1 MCARRRSQMLVCKV
15 AKRVGSSR
23 VRSLHPPLPPR
34 EPQRASHYLLCGFA
48 IKSLYSGHGESNSD
62 CSRAHF
68 VSNMPYNCGHSW
80 QMISLFLCMQG
91 NAGLSSS
98 LAVSPPL
105 MSHQLEQGRPRRAS
119 KPPTPDWEKATRRDQ
134 PSKIVKLR
142 TACPSRSRTAATERL
157 PPSHN
162 LTSLRCSMT
171 GSLVRS
177 LESSPSASWA
187 KATKPT
193 RVSRSERE
201 PVTVVP
207 GFRTSRARSPPAAR
221 HRLAG
226 CCSSEPGW

>member
-1 MCARRRSQMLVCKV
+1 MAHCKLRMHTRGSQPSQFWSYLPDSSRFTSARSPFRKHKCAPLDAQMLVCKV

-48 IKSLYSGHGESNSD
+48 IKSLHSCHGESNSD

-80 QMISLFLCMQG
+80 QMMISLFLCMQG

-98 LAVSPPL
+98 LAVSRLLCLTSSSKVALGAQVSLQPRIGRRPP
-105 MSHQLEQGRPRRAS
+105 AV
-119 KPPTPDWEKATRRDQ
+119 TN

-162 LTSLRCSMT
+162 LTHS
-171 GSLVRS
+171 GVR
-177 LESSPSASWA
+177 
-187 KATKPT
+187 
-193 RVSRSERE
+193 
-201 PVTVVP
+201 
-207 GFRTSRARSPPAAR
+207 
-221 HRLAG
+221 
-226 CCSSEPGW
+226 

>member
-1 MCARRRSQMLVCKV
+1 MLVCKV

-48 IKSLYSGHGESNSD
+48 IKSLHSGHGESNSD

-80 QMISLFLCMQG
+80 QMMISLFLCMQG

-134 PSKIVKLR
+134 PQQDR
-142 TACPSRSRTAATERL
+142 QTAYRLSVSFENCSNGAA
-157 PPSHN
+157 
-162 LTSLRCSMT
+162 
-171 GSLVRS
+171 
-177 LESSPSASWA
+177 SSIPQFDVTQVFDDGLARQIA
-187 KATKPT
+187 
-193 RVSRSERE
+193 RVFTLGLLGRGDEADE
-201 PVTVVP
+201 
-207 GFRTSRARSPPAAR
+207 G
-221 HRLAG
+221 
-226 CCSSEPGW
+226 

>member
-1 MCARRRSQMLVCKV
+1 MLVCKV

-48 IKSLYSGHGESNSD
+48 IKSLHSGHGESNSD

-80 QMISLFLCMQG
+80 QMMISLFLCMQG

-134 PSKIVKLR
+134 PQQDR
-142 TACPSRSRTAATERL
+142 QTAYRLSVSFENCSNGAASSI
-157 PPSHN
+157 PQFD
-162 LTSLRCSMT
+162 SLRCSMT